1 MFVYPEEVGGVF
13 TECPS
18 GMFAYGTPLRRGSV
32 TDKVYKEAAVN
43 YAVDEF

>member
-1 MFVYPEEVGGVF
+1 MFVYPEENGGVI

-18 GMFAYGTPLRRGSV
+18 GMFAYGTPLRKGSL